1 MRISVIIP
9 HFNQPVELLAC
20 LASLRRQS
28 YANPVEF
35 IVVDNGSTNPPR
47 LPAEY
52 ADVTLATQPT
62 PGPGPARNLGVEVA
76 SGDILA
82 FIDADCTAHEDWL
95 QSIAHRM
102 ANGRNVI
109 LGGAVLVKYRDPARP
124 SFVEPYEAVYSY
136 RNDKHIRE
144 GFSGTGNL
152 AVRRNVLQQVGS
164 FGGIDVAED
173 RDWGLRAGR
182 SGFAITYCPEMI
194 VYHPARLSFSELARK
209 WDRHV
214 VHDHAHLRKGRFG
227 QAKWLVR
234 SLAVLVSPFAEIP
247 TVLTTPKIGG
257 LRERVL
263 AFACLV
269 AVRAYR
275 ARRMMEA
282 VFRRDAQDSGDWQRK
297 PD

>member
-9 HFNQPVELLAC
+9 HFNQPAELLAC

-28 YANPVEF
+28 YATAVEI
-35 IVVDNGSTNPPR
+35 IVIDNGSTEPPR
-47 LPAEY
+47 LPP
-52 ADVTLATQPT
+52 DDSDIMLAKQPI
-62 PGPGPARNLGVEVA
+62 PGPGPARNRGVELA
-76 SGDILA
+76 SGDVLA

-95 QSIAHRM
+95 QSIAQRM
-102 ANGRNVI
+102 ADGRNVI
-109 LGGAVLVKYRDPARP
+109 LGGAVLVKYRDPERP

-152 AVRRNVLQQVGS
+152 AVRRNVLEQVGP

-194 VYHPARLSFSELARK
+194 VYHPARLSFAELARK

-214 VHDHAHLRKGRFG
+214 AHDHAHLRKGRFS
-227 QAKWLVR
+227 QAKWLAR
-234 SLAVLVSPFAEIP
+234 SLAVLVSPLAEVP
-247 TVLTTPKIGG
+247 TVIATPKIGG
-257 LRERVL
+257 IRERAL
-263 AFACLV
+263 AFACLT

-275 ARRMMEA
+275 ARRMIEA
-282 VFRRDAQDSGDWQRK
+282 IFRRGEHGSGDWQRR
-297 PD
+297 PN